1 LIGQKVSATT
11 ILTQWGAKAGRIKKR
26 ANGDNCLEKRR
37 YSLTVAEVSEQEGIS
52 TGALHNWRKQARL
65 SGKPVPGPSKSS
77 EDWSGEAKF
86 AVVVETASLSEAE
99 LSQYC
104 REKGLYPE
112 QVKAWK
118 QDCIEG
124 AGSSP
129 ERRQQEH
136 KQSKSDKKR
145 VKQLEKELHRKE
157 KALAEAAALLV
168 LRKKLRAFYGEDPEG
183 D

>member
-1 LIGQKVSATT
+1 MKRYAAERKEA
-11 ILTQWGAKAGRIKKR
+11 ILKKLLPPY
-26 ANGDNCLEKRR
+26 N
-37 YSLTVAEVSEQEGIS
+37 LTVSEVSEQEGIS
-52 TGALHNWRKQARL
+52 TASLYNWRKQARTE
-65 SGKPVPGPSKSS
+65 GVAVPGPNKSS
-77 EDWSGEAKF
+77 EEWSGEAKF
-86 AVVVETASLSEAE
+86 AVVVETAPLSEAE

-112 QVKAWK
+112 QVRGWK

-129 ERRQQEH
+129 ERKREEQ
-136 KQSKSDKKR
+136 KQSKADRKR
-145 VKQLEKELHRKE
+145 VRQLEKELRRKE

-168 LRKKLRAFYGEDPEG
+168 LRKKLNAFYGEESED